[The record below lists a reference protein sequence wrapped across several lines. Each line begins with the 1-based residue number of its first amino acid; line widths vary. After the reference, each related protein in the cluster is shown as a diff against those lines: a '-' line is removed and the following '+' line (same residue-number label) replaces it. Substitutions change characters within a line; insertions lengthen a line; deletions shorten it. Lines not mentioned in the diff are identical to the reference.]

1 MLIHTKK
8 FSHNCVM
15 SSVMV
20 PDLLLCRVTM
30 NKATPIKENIYL
42 SINFQVE
49 RLDHDHQNR
58 KHTEIMLEQ
67 PLRVLHSNSQAVCV
81 GGTGGGGLKNQ
92 SDIPHPK
99 KGLRNSSPKVPLICD
114 QTFQHRS
121 LWGPFSSQPPYSTP
135 CSLFLRAGN
144 V

>member
-8 FSHNCVM
+8 FSHSCVM

-67 PLRVLHSNSQAVCV
+67 QLRVLHSNSQAVCV
-81 GGTGGGGLKNQ
+81 GGTGGGRVEK
-92 SDIPHPK
+92 SK
-99 KGLRNSSPKVPLICD
+99 
-114 QTFQHRS
+114 
-121 LWGPFSSQPPYSTP
+121 
-135 CSLFLRAGN
+135 
-144 V
+144 